1 MIFNCLKKKKKTH
14 KIKEGKKRKK
24 MGRKKKIIQVVERER
39 VDETTGEISVVARDT
54 VREFPVE
61 ENYVKVF
68 CNCLSRIVGLTQ
80 AESDVFHRV
89 ITTMGYNNIVCFSGP
104 ARELIAQSLNI
115 SCKTL
120 EKAVKELK
128 AREIIVPIKISGRVK
143 RGWYVINPNYVAKG
157 TWKQIE
163 ALKMMITI
171 ESNGDAYMSIGARCE
186 GVTTMSDDFPIE
198 LPKELTK

>member
-1 MIFNCLKKKKKTH
+1 
-14 KIKEGKKRKK
+14 
-24 MGRKKKIIQVVERER
+24 MGRKKKITQVIETER
-39 VDETTGEISVVARDT
+39 VDESTGEVTVVARTT
-54 VREFPVE
+54 VKEIPIE
-61 ENYVKVF
+61 SENYVKLF

-104 ARELIAQSLNI
+104 ARELIAQSLDI
-115 SCKTL
+115 SSKTL

-128 AREIIVPIKISGRVK
+128 AREIIVPIKLNGRVK
-143 RGWYVINPNYVAKG
+143 RGWYVVNPNYVAKG
-157 TWKQIE
+157 GLKQIE

-171 ESNGDAYMSIGARCE
+171 ENNGSAYLSIGASCD